1 MCLFYKQPFK
11 MNRNINRGFVEKLQ
25 RVRNEY
31 EDAHGPNPD
40 MDALVQTALND
51 LLAVAY
57 DAPTI
62 D

>member
-31 EDAHGPNPD
+31 EDAQMIIFMTQLQECQVPI
-40 MDALVQTALND
+40 
-51 LLAVAY
+51 LA
-57 DAPTI
+57 
-62 D
+62 